1 MELLDKLSVLADSA
15 KYDVSCSS
23 SGSNRSSV
31 PGGLGNASAPGICHS
46 FSDDGRCISLLKI
59 LFTNA
64 CIYDCA
70 YCINRSSNDSIKRVS
85 FTPDELVE
93 LVIQFYRRN
102 YIEGL
107 FLSSGV
113 VRTPDHT
120 MEQLIQVVRKLR
132 EQENFNG
139 YIHLKGIP
147 GADQRLIREAGRYVD
162 RMSLNIE
169 LPTSQSL
176 KLLAPQK
183 KRIDIIEP
191 MKLIREEVSAYRV
204 DRKNFKKVPMF
215 VPAGQTTQL
224 IVGATPE
231 PDYMIL
237 KISEAF
243 YQKMKLKRVYYS
255 SYVPVG
261 NVPGVVPYGPMTLQR
276 EHRIYQADWLLRFY
290 GFSANELL
298 NESNP
303 DLDLMLDPKAQWA
316 LRNMHLFPVE
326 VNRAD
331 LMTLLRVPGIGNVS
345 ARRILA
351 SRRLGYVDFDGLKR
365 MGVVLKRA
373 KFFITCKGKMMAKAD
388 ENPMLL
394 RHLLTDGKT
403 QISLFDIYPEQFGG
417 GTGAGLSI

>member
-1 MELLDKLSVLADSA
+1 MTTLEKLTILADSA

-23 SGSNRSSV
+23 SGSNRSATYN
-31 PGGLGNASAPGICHS
+31 GIGNASAPGICHS
-46 FSDDGRCISLLKI
+46 FADDGRCISLLKI

-64 CIYDCA
+64 CMYDCG
-70 YCINRSSNDSIKRVS
+70 YCINRNSNDSIKRVS
-85 FTPDELVE
+85 FTPDELVD

-113 VRTPDHT
+113 LRSPDYT
-120 MEQLIQVVRKLR
+120 MEQLIQVVKTLR
-132 EQENFNG
+132 VRENFNG

-147 GADQRLIREAGRYVD
+147 GADAKLIREAGLYVD

-176 KLLAPQK
+176 RLLAPEKDRAQ
-183 KRIDIIEP
+183 IIEP
-191 MKLIREEVSAYRV
+191 MKLIREEMASYRV
-204 DRKNFKKVPMF
+204 DAKKFKKAKLF

-237 KISEAF
+237 RISEAF

-261 NVPGVVPYGPMTLQR
+261 RVEGVVPYGIHSLQR

-290 GFSANELL
+290 GFKASELL
-298 NESNP
+298 NEEAP
-303 DLDLMLDPKAQWA
+303 DLDLVLDPKAQWA
-316 LRNMHLFPVE
+316 LRNLHLFPID

-331 LMTLLRVPGIGNVS
+331 LMTLLRVPGIGTVS

-351 SRRLGYVDFDGLKR
+351 ARRLAYLDFDGLKR
-365 MGVVLKRA
+365 IGVVLKRA
-373 KFFITCKGKMMAKAD
+373 QYFITCKGKMLARVD
-388 ENPMLL
+388 ENPMFLRQLL
-394 RHLLTDGKT
+394 ADGNT
-403 QISLFDIYPEQFGG
+403 QLNLFDLYPKQFGG
-417 GTGAGLSI
+417 GHERLSI

>member
-1 MELLDKLSVLADSA
+1 
-15 KYDVSCSS
+15 
-23 SGSNRSSV
+23 
-31 PGGLGNASAPGICHS
+31 
-46 FSDDGRCISLLKI
+46 
-59 LFTNA
+59 
-64 CIYDCA
+64 
-70 YCINRSSNDSIKRVS
+70 
-85 FTPDELVE
+85 
-93 LVIQFYRRN
+93 
-102 YIEGL
+102 
-107 FLSSGV
+107 
-113 VRTPDHT
+113 